1 LQAEADALSGKD
13 HQKARGEKGKKISA
27 LRSGGRYIDACRV
40 TKGLAPAHGHFEAES
55 ADTAGA
61 EEIVDPQSAARLA
74 AEATA
79 ALRRVEGAAPRGKS
93 VGGGAGNSGS
103 TADAEVEELR
113 EEERRL
119 LARLAARGTAGLPPS
134 AAKEVERLS
143 AEIAELKAGLAA
155 EGLTEGEQDK
165 EERVLPRLVRLAE
178 LQQSQRHDKKQERR
192 DREELEGIRGEV
204 ELLRAKVDAHKRG
217 LREEGLTSKEVR
229 QDAQVGDLEERLA
242 TLRRMGGA

>member
-1 LQAEADALSGKD
+1 MFRRIPADQVFARAALVRPIAPTFAPVVCVCVCQSSAF
-13 HQKARGEKGKKISA
+13 HTSPACAHVARRRLVK
-27 LRSGGRYIDACRV
+27 
-40 TKGLAPAHGHFEAES
+40 
-55 ADTAGA
+55 
-61 EEIVDPQSAARLA
+61 EIVDPQSAARLA